1 MSYLSVS
8 SSNTEVKGI
17 ICVVKMLRAY
27 VRMLGA
33 QIRKLTVSAK
43 EW

>member
-1 MSYLSVS
+1 MSYLSVL

-17 ICVVKMLRAY
+17 ICAVKILHAY

-33 QIRKLTVSAK
+33 QIRKLTVSVK